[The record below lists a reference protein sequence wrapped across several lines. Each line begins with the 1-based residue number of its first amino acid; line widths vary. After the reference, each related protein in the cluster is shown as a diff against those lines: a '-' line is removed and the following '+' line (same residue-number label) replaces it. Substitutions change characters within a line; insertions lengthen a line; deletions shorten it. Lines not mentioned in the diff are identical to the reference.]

1 MKLPPSSR
9 HFSLRLLLGAALAA
23 LAVSPLAVTAAN
35 SPQNEKILEATDPF
49 EGLTETALTG
59 NAGKIATAFKATQQA
74 RTATRA
80 LLPAA
85 STARYDEQFAALD
98 TAQAKHDNLAVSL
111 AAAELYKVLV
121 SSLDSAALEVPKEV
135 GLLDYVGFRISAL
148 LKAPSIDWP
157 AIAATTKEANAYWA
171 TVRDRVS
178 DTKLRTQMDAAQ
190 KGLTTA
196 AQSRNT
202 ALAQTS
208 VKSDLDLVDDLEK
221 HFAKK

>member
-1 MKLPPSSR
+1 MKLPRSISR
-9 HFSLRLLLGAALAA
+9 LGSLALTGLTLAAFTLGASAA
-23 LAVSPLAVTAAN
+23 T

-59 NAGKIATAFKATQQA
+59 NAGKIASAFKAAKKEQA
-74 RTATRA
+74 ATRA
-80 LLPAA
+80 LLPAG
-85 STARYDEQFAALD
+85 STARYDEVFAALEA
-98 TAQAKHDNLAVSL
+98 AQAKKDNIAVSL

-121 SSLDSAALEVPKEV
+121 SSLDTAALDVPKEV
-135 GLLDYVGFRISAL
+135 SLLDYVGFRISAL
-148 LKAPSIDWP
+148 LKAPAIDWS
-157 AIAATTKEANAYWA
+157 AIDATTKEANAYWA

-178 DTKLRTQMDAAQ
+178 DTKLRAQMDAAQ

-196 AQSRNT
+196 AQSRDA
-202 ALAQTS
+202 ALAQTA